1 MRKTFKIWLKVT
13 WKSGLCKNISL
24 EVEARTFQE
33 AFKKAEKMLP
43 KNKVEKVKHL
53 QANVIGYIYDPSV
66 RGVEKFGQSKIR

>member
-13 WKSGLCKNISL
+13 WKSGLCKNVSL
-24 EVEARTFQE
+24 EVEARTFHE

-43 KNKVEKVKHL
+43 KSKVEKVKRL

-66 RGVEKFGQSKIR
+66 RGVEKFGQSKLR